1 MLDLFCESGADE
13 ALLDD
18 GVVLDDTLLLHLKEV
33 QFLDEV
39 CIILVE
45 LLVSVDVGKESPVIE
60 VVDSILENGIGG
72 LVAPKATMEPGREW
86 LQWLIRGVI
95 GRGV

>member
-1 MLDLFCESGADE
+1 MLDLFCESGADK

-18 GVVLDDTLLLHLKEV
+18 GAVLDNTLLLHLKEV

-45 LLVSVDVGKESPVIE
+45 LLVSVDVGKESPVIK

-72 LVAPKATMEPGREW
+72 LVAPEATMEPGGEW
-86 LQWLIRGVI
+86 LQRLIRGII